1 MKKLLHFMK
10 GSYGYALAAPLFM
23 LLEVMMDLMQPAL
36 MSQIV
41 DVGIAQ
47 GDLPFI
53 WATGGR
59 MLLIAF
65 IGLAGGLGCTISS
78 AKAAV
83 DFSSR
88 LRQAVFDRIQTFSF
102 VELDR
107 FQTASLITRLTS
119 DVTQI
124 QNIVLMGL
132 RIMVRAP
139 LLCIGGMV
147 MVWLLSP
154 GLSLVLVASLPLMLL
169 TAAFFIRKTMP
180 LFLTMQMKM
189 DRVNAVM
196 RENLLGVKVV
206 KAFAAEGKEQQRFG
220 KANQDLM
227 DWSIRAMQ
235 VMAILFP
242 LVSLVMNLSVVAVL
256 WFGGRMVVAGSLE
269 IGKIM
274 AFINYLTQIM
284 FSVMMVVMM
293 SVTLTRGQVSAER
306 LNEVLETEA
315 SIRDAAQPL
324 GETGEA
330 SEESPGQGSAIEFRD
345 VSFKHHHSGEWI
357 LKHISFSVRPG
368 ESLGI
373 IGTTG
378 SGKSTLVSLIPR
390 LYEATRGQILVD
402 GRDVREIP
410 LKSLRNRIGMV
421 LQESILFSGTIE
433 DNLRFSK
440 ADATENELQEAAS
453 DAEAWDFIQEKT
465 EGFQA
470 EVAQRGRNFSGG
482 QKQRLSIA
490 RTLLRK
496 PRILILDDAASAVD
510 MLTEAKIR
518 EAIRRRIGQCTLL
531 LIAQRIA
538 AIQDADK
545 ILVMDEGCI
554 SGFGTHRELLRT
566 NEIYRHIAV
575 SQMGEEVLT
584 DVG

>member
-88 LRQAVFDRIQTFSF
+88 LRQAVFDRIQTFSY
-102 VELDR
+102 VELDH

-139 LLCIGGMV
+139 LLCLGGMM
-147 MVWLLSP
+147 MVYLLSP

-180 LFLTMQMKM
+180 LFLTMQMKI

-206 KAFAAEGKEQQRFG
+206 KSFVAEGKEQQRFG

-235 VMAILFP
+235 VMAVLFP

-315 SIRDAAQPL
+315 SIRDAAQPP
-324 GETGEA
+324 GETAEA
-330 SEESPGQGSAIEFRD
+330 SEEIPGQGSTIEFRD

-357 LKHISFSVRPG
+357 LKHISFTVRPG

-390 LYEATRGQILVD
+390 LYEATRGQVLVD

-440 ADATENELQEAAS
+440 EDASEEELREAAS
-453 DAEAWDFIQEKT
+453 AAEAWDFIQEKT
-465 EGFQA
+465 EGLQA

-496 PRILILDDAASAVD
+496 PQILILDDAASAVD

-518 EAIRRRIGQCTLL
+518 EAIHRRMGQCTLL

-538 AIQDADK
+538 AIKDADK

-554 SGFGTHRELLRT
+554 SGFGTHRELLKT

-575 SQMGEEVLT
+575 SQMGEEVLS